1 MTTIDTATDTSRV
14 PWLAVSAVAV
24 GTFTIVTSEM
34 LPVGLLTP
42 MGTALGVSPGV
53 AGLTMS
59 APGLVAALSA
69 PLLTVVAGRLDRRVV
84 LVALMALLAGAN
96 LLAALSPSYAVMLT
110 ARVLVG
116 VSIGGFW
123 AFAASLAGRLVPERH
138 IGRAAAMIAGGVS
151 VASVLGVPAGT
162 LILSMAGWRAAF
174 VAVAVLAVAVMAGL
188 ALLLPPLPATRAVRP
203 AELLG
208 VWRDGPL
215 RTVLVATALM
225 VTGHFAAYTYIRP
238 FLEQVSGAG
247 PGLIS
252 LLLLAYGIAG
262 VAGNFGAGAKAAHRP
277 REVMAVL
284 AILIAVSTAGL
295 PLAGAFMLLLWGVSY
310 GGVSVTGQL
319 WVARAGGGEAG
330 MAMLSSVFNAAIALG
345 ALLGGR
351 IVDAA
356 SPSATMWFGAVLALL
371 TAAYAGIWGRRTTIG
386 S

>member
-1 MTTIDTATDTSRV
+1 MTTTETARV
-14 PWLAVSAVAV
+14 PWAAVSTVAV

-42 MGTALGVSPGV
+42 IGSTLGVSDGV

-59 APGLVAALSA
+59 APGVVAALSA
-69 PLLTVVAGRLDRRVV
+69 PLLTVVAGRLDRRIV
-84 LVALMALLAGAN
+84 LIALMALLAGAN
-96 LLAALSPSYAVMLT
+96 LLAAYSPTYAVMLV

-123 AFAASLAGRLVPERH
+123 AFAATLPARLMPERH
-138 IGRAAAMIAGGVS
+138 VGRAAAMIAGGVS

-162 LILSMAGWRAAF
+162 LILSLAGWRMAF
-174 VAVAVLAVAVMAGL
+174 VAVAVLAVVVLAAL
-188 ALLLPPLPATRAVRP
+188 ALLLPPLPATQAVRP
-203 AELLG
+203 AQLLA
-208 VWRDGPL
+208 VWRDSAL
-215 RTVLVATALM
+215 RTALVATALV

-247 PGLIS
+247 PALIS
-252 LLLLAYGIAG
+252 GLLLAYGVAG
-262 VAGNFGAGAKAAHRP
+262 VLGNFGSGGQAARGP
-277 REVMAVL
+277 RQVMVVL
-284 AILIAVSTAGL
+284 AVLIAVSTMGM
-295 PLAGAFMLLLWGVSY
+295 PLVGAAMLLLWGVSY

-319 WVARAGGGEAG
+319 WVVRAGGGEAG

-345 ALLGGR
+345 ALLGGT

-356 SPSATMWFGAVLALL
+356 SPSAVMWFGAALALL
-371 TAAYAGIWGRRTTIG
+371 TAAYAGTWGRRTTTG

>member
-1 MTTIDTATDTSRV
+1 MTTVETARV
-14 PWLAVSAVAV
+14 SWLPVASVAV

-42 MGTALGVSPGV
+42 MGATLGVSAGT

-59 APGLVAALSA
+59 APGVVAALSA
-69 PLLTVVAGRLDRRVV
+69 PLLAVVAGRVDRRIV
-84 LVALMALLAGAN
+84 LMALMALLAGAN
-96 LLAALSPSYAVMLT
+96 LVAAFSPTYAVMLA

-123 AFAASLAGRLVPERH
+123 AFAAGLAGRLVPERH

-162 LILSMAGWRAAF
+162 LILSWAGWRAAF
-174 VAVAVLAVAVMAGL
+174 VAVSVLAVVVLVALAV
-188 ALLLPPLPATRAVRP
+188 LLPPLPATRAVRP
-203 AELLG
+203 AELAG
-208 VWRDGPL
+208 VWRDGRL
-215 RTVLVATALM
+215 RTVLVATALV

-238 FLEQVSGAG
+238 FLEQVSAAG

-252 LLLLAYGIAG
+252 ALLLAYGVAG
-262 VAGNFGAGAKAAHRP
+262 VAGNFGAGARAAHRP
-277 REVMAVL
+277 RQVMVVL
-284 AILIAVSTAGL
+284 AVLIAVSTIGL
-295 PLAGAFMLLLWGVSY
+295 PLAGSAMLLLWGVSY

-345 ALLGGR
+345 ALLGGG

-356 SPSATMWFGAVLALL
+356 SPSAAMWFGAALALL
-371 TAAYAGIWGRRTTIG
+371 TAAYAGIWGRRTTTG